1 MMRWFV
7 NLKTTKKLMLGFG
20 IMAVLIAV
28 VGYQGLNGMNTIR
41 GLMSD
46 LYEKHALGA
55 ANLLEAQNQ
64 LTAFSRSL
72 SNSVIADDPADIE
85 QRIKRNAQFATG
97 FREDFK
103 QYQSRIVLDETRVKA
118 AELAGSFD
126 KLVDASRH
134 LEQLARDNDDDAG
147 QVELQRLRDM
157 SNTVEANMEKLV
169 ENKLALMAD
178 LFQSANATYSKSWT
192 FIAGMIAIAV
202 VVALSIGFMIA
213 QMISRPLGKTV
224 EVLAAVAK
232 KDLTQGLAI
241 DAKDEVGQMASSLDD
256 ALSSL
261 RGALSSFGQSSETL
275 ASSSEELT
283 SVSHQLA
290 ASAEETSAQSSAV
303 AAAAEEVS
311 RNVQTV
317 AAAAVEMGASI
328 KEISQNASEAAR
340 VAAQAVAVAES
351 TNSTITK
358 LGDSSVEIGNV
369 IKVITTIAKQTN
381 LLALNATIEAARAG
395 EAGKGFAV
403 VANEVKELAKQTA
416 DATEDIAQRIGAI
429 QHDAQAAVSAIGEV
443 STIIDQI
450 NEISSTIAS
459 AVEEQSATT
468 SEISRNVEEA
478 NRGSAEIAQNVTGV
492 TQAAQTTA
500 SGATQTQAAAEELSR
515 MAADLQGLVAQ
526 FRFTSPEQ
534 PGHERE
540 DGPQRLAA

>member
-1 MMRWFV
+1 MRWFA

-20 IMAVLIAV
+20 IMAALIVL
-28 VGYQGLNGMNTIR
+28 VGYQGLSGMNTIR
-41 GLMSD
+41 GQMSD

-55 ANLLEAQNQ
+55 ESLLEAQNS

-72 SNSVIADDPADIE
+72 SNSVIADEASDIE
-85 QRIKRNAQFATG
+85 QRITRNAQFTTR
-97 FREDFK
+97 FREQFA
-103 QYQSRIVLDETRVKA
+103 QYQSRIVREETRAKA
-118 AELAGSFD
+118 AELGREFD
-126 KLVDASRH
+126 EMVKDSQH
-134 LEQLARDNDDDAG
+134 LEQLARANSDDEAK
-147 QVELQRLRDM
+147 VELERLRGL
-157 SNTVEANMEKLV
+157 SNTVEASMQKLV
-169 ENKLALMAD
+169 EEKLALMSD
-178 LFQSANATYSKSWT
+178 LFQSANDIYAKSWT
-192 FIAGMIAIAV
+192 FIVGLIAVAV
-202 VVALSIGFMIA
+202 VVALGIGFMIA

-241 DAKDEVGQMASSLDD
+241 DAKDEVGQMAASLDD

-261 RGALSSFGQSSETL
+261 RGALSSFGRSSETL
-275 ASSSEELT
+275 ASSSGELT
-283 SVSHQLA
+283 DVSQQLA

-328 KEISQNASEAAR
+328 KEISQNASQAAR
-340 VAAQAVAVAES
+340 VAAQAVSVAES
-351 TNSTITK
+351 TNATITK

-369 IKVITTIAKQTN
+369 IKVITTIAAQTN

-416 DATEDIAQRIGAI
+416 DATEDISQRIGAI

-492 TQAAQTTA
+492 TEAAQTTA

-515 MAADLQGLVAQ
+515 MAVQLQGLVAQ
-526 FRFTSPEQ
+526 FHYESADTKRLRLAT
-534 PGHERE
+534 RE
-540 DGPQRLAA
+540 RLAA